1 MGIEP
6 ISSAWKAD
14 YLPLI
19 HIRFSSGFC
28 PYCSAYCLQQH
39 EHGLALMRTRTKGG
53 PVARPSN
60 PLVGLAPHGWP
71 SNPLVG
77 RGRLSNPL
85 LLGLLQQAGQQHEHS
100 LALMR
105 LRIKGGWPSNP
116 LHCKTMQLSW
126 GLSLPL
132 FWSNSQ
138 GAHSTLPFS
147 LPIAR

>member
-39 EHGLALMRTRTKGG
+39 EHGLALMRTRTKGVRWPPPAYEGG
-53 PVARPSN
+53 PVAR
-60 PLVGLAPHGWP
+60 P

>member
-39 EHGLALMRTRTKGG
+39 EHGLALMRTRTKGVRWPPPAYEGG

-60 PLVGLAPHGWP
+60 PLVGLAPHGLCGSCHIP

-77 RGRLSNPL
+77 LAPHGRLSNPL

-116 LHCKTMQLSW
+116 LHIVHAL
-126 GLSLPL
+126 
-132 FWSNSQ
+132 
-138 GAHSTLPFS
+138 
-147 LPIAR
+147 